1 MSRIRPVMK
10 REFTEA
16 VGSKSFLIGTILGPL
31 LMIGIFAAQFLIIA
45 KSGGGEH
52 RIVLVDASGQGLGTR
67 IQQALENP
75 PPRSSFVARP
85 TFETTVDEVSEAQR
99 TTVADQ
105 LRARVIAEE
114 LDGFL
119 WLPADL
125 STNGVAEYEGD
136 DATNSG
142 AMNDVRQAVQRAVQ
156 SVRLRSDG
164 IDEGRLAAALAP
176 VRFDAM
182 KTAGGNPTAARLL
195 AFAMA
200 FAIYTLVMMYGQSIM
215 QAVQEEKRDR
225 IVELIVSSVRASDL
239 LIGKVTA
246 IGGAGVL
253 QMLIWVAAA
262 AALLSNSAAVAELIG
277 ADPAMVE
284 ALSQQSI
291 LPDVPASVGVLFVL
305 FFLGGF
311 FLFST
316 LFAVIGSI
324 VTNTQEAQQYVL
336 TVMVPFILGFFI
348 AMPSAENPDSAIAV
362 AGSIIPFTSAMV
374 MPTRVLMSNVTWG
387 EIGLSLALLYLSAL
401 GTIWVAAKIY
411 RVAIFATGKKP
422 RLGELVAWL
431 RAA

>member
-1 MSRIRPVMK
+1 MSRITPVIK
-10 REFTEA
+10 REFVEA

-31 LMIGIFAAQFLIIA
+31 LMIGIFVAQFMIIA

-52 RIVLVDASGQGLGTR
+52 RVVVVDASGQGLGAR
-67 IQQALENP
+67 VEQALENP
-75 PPRSSFVARP
+75 PPRSTFVARP
-85 TFETTVDEVSEAQR
+85 TFEASVEEVTEADR
-99 TTVADQ
+99 TTVSAR
-105 LRARVIAEE
+105 LRSRVIDEE

-119 WLPADL
+119 WLPVNVT
-125 STNGVAEYEGD
+125 SGGVAEYEGD

-156 SVRLRSDG
+156 SVRLRTDG

-253 QMLIWVAAA
+253 QMLIWVAVAA
-262 AALLSNSAAVAELIG
+262 VLLSNSASVAGLMG
-277 ADPAMVE
+277 ADPEMVQ

-291 LPDVPASVGVLFVL
+291 LPDVTASVGVVFVL
-305 FFLGGF
+305 FFVGGF

-324 VTNTQEAQQYVL
+324 VTNSQEAQQYVL
-336 TVMVPFILGFFI
+336 TVMLPFILGLFI
-348 AMPSAENPDSAIAV
+348 AMPAAENPSSTIAV
-362 AGSIIPFTSAMV
+362 AGSIIPFTSSMV
-374 MPTRVLMSNVTWG
+374 MPTRVLMSNVSWA

-401 GTIWVAAKIY
+401 GTVWVAAKIY

-422 RLGELVAWL
+422 KLGELVAWL

>member
-1 MSRIRPVMK
+1 MK
-10 REFTEA
+10 REFMEA
-16 VGSKSFLIGTILGPL
+16 VGSRSFLIGTILGPL

-52 RIVLVDASGQGLGTR
+52 RIVVVDASGLGLGAR
-67 IQQALENP
+67 IEQALKNP

-85 TFETTVDEVSEAQR
+85 TFEVSVEEVSEAER
-99 TTVADQ
+99 TVVSER
-105 LRARVIAEE
+105 LRGRVIEEE
-114 LDGFL
+114 LEGFL
-119 WLPADL
+119 WLPADVA
-125 STNGVAEYEGD
+125 SGGVAEYEGD

-156 SVRLRSDG
+156 SVRLRTDG

-253 QMLIWVAAA
+253 QMMIWVAAA
-262 AALLSNSAAVAELIG
+262 AVLLSNSAGVAELMG

-284 ALSQQSI
+284 ALTQQSI
-291 LPDVPASVGVLFVL
+291 LPDVSASVAVLFLL
-305 FFLGGF
+305 FFVGGF

-336 TVMVPFILGFFI
+336 TVMLPFILGLFI
-348 AMPSAENPDSAIAV
+348 AMPAAENPDSPIAV

-374 MPTRVLMSNVTWG
+374 MPTRALMSNVTWA
-387 EIGLSLALLYLSAL
+387 EVVFSLALLYLSAL
-401 GTIWVAAKIY
+401 GTVWIAAKIY

-422 RLGELVAWL
+422 KLGELVGWL